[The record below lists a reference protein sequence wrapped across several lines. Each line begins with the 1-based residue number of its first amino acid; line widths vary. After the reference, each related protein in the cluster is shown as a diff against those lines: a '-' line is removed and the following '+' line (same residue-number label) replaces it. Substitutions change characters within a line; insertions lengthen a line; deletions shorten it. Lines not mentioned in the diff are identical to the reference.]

1 MNIFLDA
8 VPLNNDIL
16 YLNMDILDCSFLCK
30 EMATDAV
37 FGANHRCGEVQVL
50 FCDESP
56 LWGGAGAIFGTNH
69 HCREVQV
76 LFLGRITAVGRCRC
90 YFWDESLL
98 CRRQTIGQIGKS
110 IIK

>member
-50 FCDESP
+50 F
-56 LWGGAGAIFGTNH
+56 
-69 HCREVQV
+69 
-76 LFLGRITAVGRCRC
+76 LGRITVV
-90 YFWDESLL
+90 
-98 CRRQTIGQIGKS
+98 
-110 IIK
+110 